1 MSRYLIRIL
10 QPMLF
15 ALMLVLSSTAFGANS
30 NDQLEE
36 RLAGTEARE
45 WVFQKFD
52 TFMSAGKKCKKGESY
67 RFKVDHTV
75 NISRCV
81 DGQLQDETMQW
92 SIESD
97 AVETRLKLGSTFYI
111 LKFWNTPKGH
121 FMMLRTKASTK
132 TEETVDKTFRLAEE

>member
-1 MSRYLIRIL
+1 
-10 QPMLF
+10 MLF

-67 RFKVDHTV
+67 RFNADHTV
-75 NISRCV
+75 NISRCF
-81 DGQLQDETMQW
+81 DGQVQDETMQW

-97 AVETRLKLGSTFYI
+97 AVETRLKLDSTFYI
-111 LKFWNTPKGH
+111 LKFWNTRKGH